1 MKKSLT
7 IVAAAVVATAFA
19 IPALAGPVG
28 VQVSRSGGAAQTDN
42 ATIAQLEAAADKA
55 TQDGRNGNK
64 NNLEFARKSYEI
76 DQLIE
81 RLKSGQQVDMA
92 EIDQALEPVHVW

>member
-7 IVAAAVVATAFA
+7 IAAAVAVVSAFT
-19 IPALAGPVG
+19 IPALAGSTG
-28 VQVSRSGGAAQTDN
+28 VQVSRTGGVTQADN
-42 ATIAQLEAAADKA
+42 ATIAQLQAAAERA

-64 NNLEFARKSYEI
+64 NNLEFARKNYQI

-81 RLKSGQQVDMA
+81 RLESGQHVEMS
-92 EIDQALEPVHVW
+92 EIDQALVPARVW